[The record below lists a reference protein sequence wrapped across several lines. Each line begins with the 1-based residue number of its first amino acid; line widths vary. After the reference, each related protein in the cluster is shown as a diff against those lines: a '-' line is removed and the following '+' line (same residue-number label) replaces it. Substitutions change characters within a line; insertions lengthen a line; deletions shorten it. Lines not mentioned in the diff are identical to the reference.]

1 SKACSSTSMRSLKSV
16 VLPLPFVTQYKG
28 VMSGTRAIPP
38 IGGLGGISCS
48 EPFLEAAAHCDR
60 LADEIMKL
68 RHKVYN
74 LQAAVFSAM
83 KSDSGHSLANALTDK
98 ASLVSYSAGVIRD
111 AVTELRL
118 GAQQLTK
125 AQVDAT
131 NNQFRQMYGGG
142 R

>member
-1 SKACSSTSMRSLKSV
+1 
-16 VLPLPFVTQYKG
+16 
-28 VMSGTRAIPP
+28 MSGTRAIPP

-48 EPFLEAAAHCDR
+48 QPFLEAAAHCDH

-68 RHKVYN
+68 SDKVYN
-74 LQAAVFSAM
+74 LEAAVAGAM
-83 KSDSGHSLANALTDK
+83 KSESGHSLANSLTDK

-111 AVTELRL
+111 AVAELRR
-118 GAQQLTK
+118 GAAQLTQ

-131 NNQFRQMYGGG
+131 NKAWTGMYGGG